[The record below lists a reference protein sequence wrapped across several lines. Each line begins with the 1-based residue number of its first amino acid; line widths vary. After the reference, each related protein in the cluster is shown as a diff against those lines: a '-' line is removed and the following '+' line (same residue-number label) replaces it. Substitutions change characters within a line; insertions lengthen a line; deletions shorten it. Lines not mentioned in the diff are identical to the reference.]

1 MKIITTVDEW
11 KKLHKTGD
19 IGFVPTM
26 GALHMGHMSLVEK
39 ARRENSMCVV
49 SIFVNPTQFNEQS
62 DFNTYPKTWKQ
73 DIAML
78 EEADVDYVFSPRYE
92 QIYHDDYRYKI
103 VENEI
108 STVLCGASRP
118 GHFDGVLSVVMKL
131 FNIIRPTR
139 AYFGKKD
146 YQQYMLICDMVS
158 AFFMNIE
165 VVGCDIVREK
175 DGLAMSSRNL
185 LLSPSERTIAPQLY
199 KIISNANTIKEAK
212 QLLTQLGFRVDYVVE
227 LWQRRFVAAFLGNVR
242 LIDNIPLGETYDSC
256 S

>member
-1 MKIITTVDEW
+1 MKIITSISEW
-11 KKLHKTGD
+11 KSLNNTLD

-26 GALHMGHMSLVEK
+26 GALHLGHMSLVKK
-39 ARRENSMCVV
+39 ARRENSTCVV
-49 SIFVNPTQFNEQS
+49 SIFVNPTQFNEKS
-62 DFNTYPKTWKQ
+62 DFDTYPKTWEQ

-78 EEADVDYVFSPRYE
+78 AKANVDYVFSPQYE
-92 QIYHDDYRYKI
+92 KLYHDDYRYK
-103 VENEI
+103 VMESEN
-108 STVLCGASRP
+108 STVLCGKSRP

-131 FNIIRPTR
+131 FNIVRPSR

-146 YQQYMLICDMVS
+146 YQQYVLIRDMVS
-158 AFFMNIE
+158 AFFMNVE

-185 LLSPSERTIAPQLY
+185 LLSASERKIAPRLY
-199 KIISNANTIKEAK
+199 EIISSAPNTKKAEELLIKS
-212 QLLTQLGFRVDYVVE
+212 GFRVDYVVE

-242 LIDNIPLGETYDSC
+242 LIDNISLGGQHDSC